1 MVHIHACSHN
11 CFKCKER
18 VEERG
23 RGEREEGRKE
33 GRKGGGRTS
42 RAPPGQEYV
51 WAAVPSS
58 SVFLF
63 GNVLCTTNESTE
75 EEGGEKEKGETNGPT
90 TGAAEVSLT
99 GWGIS
104 RSKR

>member
-1 MVHIHACSHN
+1 M
-11 CFKCKER
+11 
-18 VEERG
+18 EERG
-23 RGEREEGRKE
+23 RGERDLERKE
-33 GRKGGGRTS
+33 RREEEREGRTS
-42 RAPPGQEYV
+42 LAPLGQEYV

-75 EEGGEKEKGETNGPT
+75 EEGGEKEKGEPNGPT